1 MKRPV
6 FPGPFRRGL
15 RRLGAAGLA
24 AGTLWAVVVTAGS
37 DSASAAWAALRAASP
52 LAALKW
58 ELGDLWADDDL
69 SPAAVMTL
77 GESPL
82 LLSARAAVAELWSTE
97 RTEESGADGR
107 EETVTEPVEETPL
120 ETTGETDNGVP
131 ARTLVPTDPSG
142 YTVCGRSYISN
153 STDHALTV
161 TELSEPFD
169 ARLADGEPQIL
180 ILHTHGSEAYTPP
193 PGTDIVWS
201 GNYRTTDSRYNVVG
215 VGDEMAEV
223 FTAAGIS
230 VLHDRTLYDY
240 SSYNDAYNNALAAI
254 ETYLAE
260 YPSIRFILDVHRD
273 AIGDAEGNQYKV
285 ISEIDGVG
293 TSAQMTLVM
302 GSDGSGLAHE
312 HWMENLKL
320 AVALQDNILQSY
332 PTLMRPIL
340 LRNSRYNQH
349 ATTGSLLVEV
359 GTAGNAPEEAE
370 LAARLFGLEILAPDI
385 HTIKNNCTRFMILRP
400 DHQPIDEKA
409 DKASLCLMTDHR
421 QGSLLQVLRAMEDS
435 SINMTK
441 LQSSPIPSE
450 PWHYMFHID
459 MEFASMD
466 DYNEVIERMRRA
478 SRELHVYGVYR
489 RGEHS

>member
-180 ILHTHGSEAYTPP
+180 ILHTHGSEAYTMPA
-193 PGTDIVWS
+193 GQEYAAS
-201 GNYRTTDSRYNVVG
+201 GSYRTADTEKNMIRI
-215 VGDEMAEV
+215 GDEVATV
-223 FTAAGIS
+223 LSQYGIS
-230 VLHDRTLYDY
+230 VLHDRQIHDTDYNSAYDK
-240 SSYNDAYNNALAAI
+240 SYDSAAAYLGK
-254 ETYLAE
+254 
-260 YPSIRFILDVHRD
+260 YPSLAFVLDIHRD
-273 AIGDAEGNQYKV
+273 AISDADGKQYKV
-285 ISEIDGVG
+285 VSREDPRAAQISIV
-293 TSAQMTLVM
+293 L
-302 GSDGSGLAHE
+302 GSNYDAWMDNLRLAAAVQGHLLAE
-312 HWMENLKL
+312 H
-320 AVALQDNILQSY
+320 
-332 PTLMRPIL
+332 PTLMRPIII
-340 LRNSRYNQH
+340 RSCGYNQSLS
-349 ATTGSLLVEV
+349 TGSLLVEV
-359 GTAGNAPEEAE
+359 GAAGNSLDEAIY
-370 LAARLFGLEILAPDI
+370 AARLFAAGFAE
-385 HTIKNNCTRFMILRP
+385 TIGGE
-400 DHQPIDEKA
+400 EK
-409 DKASLCLMTDHR
+409 
-421 QGSLLQVLRAMEDS
+421 
-435 SINMTK
+435 
-441 LQSSPIPSE
+441 
-450 PWHYMFHID
+450 
-459 MEFASMD
+459 
-466 DYNEVIERMRRA
+466 
-478 SRELHVYGVYR
+478 
-489 RGEHS
+489 